1 VCLDIANIKNR
12 DVVQEQ
18 QNFTRIG
25 NSSTRNDEYLVSF
38 FVNAQQTSLLHGW
51 KITKPKKLYEIYK
64 DGDAICHRMR
74 PPTISLNKV

>member
-38 FVNAQQTSLLHGW
+38 LSMPNKLVYYMSGKLQNLKSYMKF
-51 KITKPKKLYEIYK
+51 TKMATPFAT
-64 DGDAICHRMR
+64 G
-74 PPTISLNKV
+74 